1 MEVKRRTT
9 ADKLLELLEIL
20 NVPEFSKR
28 IGIKPN
34 SLRKKVIEK
43 SDFRESDIFL
53 IKKVLSEYKKVI
65 DLALKD

>member
-1 MEVKRRTT
+1 MEVRHRTT

-20 NVPEFSKR
+20 NIPEFSKR

-53 IKKVLSEYKKVI
+53 IKKVLSEYKKLI
-65 DLALKD
+65 DNALKD